1 MNEAYSALIS
11 VDTEEMQTI
20 AEPEKVY
27 RNYVLPPATDT
38 TLGGVIVGDG
48 LSVDANGK
56 LSATGQRKTATTDEI
71 LFYLNVVDNIASAF
85 DYDGIITEDLIG
97 KEIAKIEYLENG
109 IWRDFEELNVA
120 NRISPVI
127 RTNKW
132 ILFNAEDGCPC
143 YATFAPILA
152 SPSWFAENSFIEAT
166 RVTYYI

>member
-1 MNEAYSALIS
+1 MS
-11 VDTEEMQTI
+11 DTYTNLNDASTEVMSTL
-20 AEPEKVY
+20 AEPKVVL
-27 RNYVLPPATDT
+27 RDYVLPPATDT

-56 LSATGQRKTATTDEI
+56 LSATGQRKTATTEEI
-71 LFYLNVVDNIASAF
+71 PLHLEVKDNIATLF
-85 DYDGIITEDLIG
+85 DYGEAIPAELIG

-132 ILFNAEDGCPC
+132 ILLNAEDDFPC

-152 SPSWFAENSFIEAT
+152 SPSWFAENSFMEKA

>member
-1 MNEAYSALIS
+1 MS
-11 VDTEEMQTI
+11 DTYTNLNDASTEVMSTL
-20 AEPEKVY
+20 AEPKVVMKDY
-27 RNYVLPPATDT
+27 ILPPATDT

-48 LSVDANGK
+48 LSVDVNGK
-56 LSATGQRKTATTDEI
+56 VSATGQRKTATTEEI
-71 LFYLNVVDNIASAF
+71 TFVLELKDNIAALF
-85 DYDGIITEDLIG
+85 DYNDVISAELIG

-132 ILFNAEDGCPC
+132 ILSKAEDGCPC

>member
-1 MNEAYSALIS
+1 MS
-11 VDTEEMQTI
+11 DTYTNLNDASSEVLATM
-20 AEPEKVY
+20 AEPKVVMKDY
-27 RNYVLPPATDT
+27 ILPPATDT

-48 LSVDANGK
+48 LSVDVNGK

>member
-27 RNYVLPPATDT
+27 RNYILPPATDT
-38 TLGGVIVGDG
+38 TLGGIIVGDG
-48 LSVDANGK
+48 LYVDANGK
-56 LSATGQRKTATTDEI
+56 LSATGQRKTATTEEI
-71 LFYLNVVDNIASAF
+71 TFVLELKDNIATLF
-85 DYDGIITEDLIG
+85 DYGEVISAELIG

-109 IWRDFEELNVA
+109 IWRDFEELNVV
-120 NRISPVI
+120 NRTSPVI

-132 ILFNAEDGCPC
+132 ILFNAEDGYPC